1 MTDHSDS
8 QDPDSPQLDL
18 GFDTVEP
25 ELKSVPLS
33 AICPTSQSSDPAIE
47 SSVDALGLLSVPVL
61 QPREAEGSGE
71 ENRYRIVDG
80 RRRVDAARSVGRDV
94 IDAYVIGAAVGPEA
108 DALTVLLNLARSP
121 SPLRE
126 AEALSDLVES
136 GYTPE
141 ALARLGPAKGT
152 IEKRLRLAAAPPV
165 IKDGVREG
173 EIAEGVAEKVAN
185 LSKMLQ
191 EQCVACYREEGRLR
205 HKDVKDLRTAH
216 RNAEAE
222 ALPDALF
229 KTPDEDSTP
238 DWAEAPTD
246 QIDASLEEAD
256 RQALSQGE
264 PSQSQGEPVP
274 GEGSREVDGQTPLL
288 EEGAAERALMRVM
301 DAARAA
307 LDAGAR
313 PSAVVRAAKEAAQSE
328 TPA

>member
-1 MTDHSDS
+1 MTDHPDS

-25 ELKSVPLS
+25 ELRSVPLS
-33 AICPTSQSSDPAIE
+33 EICPTSQNADPAIE

-61 QPREAEGSGE
+61 QPREAAGSPSDSGE
-71 ENRYRIVDG
+71 DEEREEPAYRIVDG
-80 RRRVDAARSVGRDV
+80 RRRVEAARSVGRGV
-94 IDAYVIGAAVGPEA
+94 IDAYVIDAAVGPEA

-136 GYTPE
+136 GYTVE

-152 IEKRLRLAAAPPV
+152 IEKRLRLAAAPTP

-185 LSKMLQ
+185 LSARLQ
-191 EQCVACYREEGRLR
+191 NRCVARYREEGRLR

-229 KTPDEDSTP
+229 ETPDEDST
-238 DWAEAPTD
+238 EAPTD

-256 RQALSQGE
+256 
-264 PSQSQGEPVP
+264 
-274 GEGSREVDGQTPLL
+274 GQTPLL
-288 EEGAAERALMRVM
+288 KEGATEPALARVW

-307 LDAGAR
+307 LDAGAH
-313 PSAVVRAAKEAAQSE
+313 PSVVVRTAKEAVGSE